1 MHHSVKRHW
10 RIVAAVILISSLL
23 WGPPAYAHLRGPTS
37 PLPVRN
43 VNYGLYMHG
52 PSDVQGLVT
61 APRMPLGAPLGSFL
75 PKPEPVAVRQPTRLP
90 ESSGSS
96 VWDRLAQC
104 ESGGNWHHTGGR
116 FSGGLQFLPSTWR
129 AAGGTRY
136 APTAAQATREQQIAI
151 AQSWLARTSWSQWPA
166 CSRRLGLR

>member
-1 MHHSVKRHW
+1 MHHGVKRSW
-10 RIVAAVILISSLL
+10 RVVAAVAIVSSFL
-23 WGPPAYAHLRGPTS
+23 WAPPAIAVLRGPVS
-37 PLPVRN
+37 PLPVKN
-43 VNYGLYMHG
+43 VTYGLYLNPDGMRTQ
-52 PSDVQGLVT
+52 PQQ
-61 APRMPLGAPLGSFL
+61 PLGASLGSFL
-75 PKPEPVAVRQPTRLP
+75 PKPRHEHRHEPVAA
-90 ESSGSS
+90 SAASGAD

>member
-1 MHHSVKRHW
+1 MVTLPSRVKRHL
-10 RIVAAVILISSLL
+10 RGVVIGALLLSLL
-23 WGPPAYAHLRGPTS
+23 PLTAVALASLNEPTEPPLAL
-37 PLPVRN
+37 
-43 VNYGLYMHG
+43 
-52 PSDVQGLVT
+52 DIQGLTT
-61 APRMPLGAPLGSFL
+61 APGEPLGAPLSHFL
-75 PKPEPVAVRQPTRLP
+75 PTPKPKPIRQPTRLP
-90 ESSGSS
+90 EVSGGT

-166 CSRRLGLR
+166 CSSRLGLR